1 MKNCKKLLSAF
12 IASTLLIASLGAAYA
27 APRINIRDRQV
38 TRQQQQMVPQY
49 NDRQRSESV
58 TESTYRSQVTLLS
71 STPADNGTLSSSD
84 SSITLQ
90 FSGDVSYNSS
100 QTGTHILVIQ
110 YPRQNLP
117 VTVAQNTSSSLTI
130 TPSGAFSESTGY
142 TLYVLGLKD
151 SNGYII
157 KSLTL
162 KFNNGALPN
171 TPTDNSSYSTPPP
184 NNTQNHTYG
193 SFSDVNNSFWA
204 FEAIS
209 RLNKMGIIKGYSD
222 NTFKPN
228 GKVTRAEFASMFTK
242 SLNLTSSDDT
252 QTFADVPSSN
262 WSYKAVEA
270 AKSYLT
276 GYKAGNELYFY
287 GSRNAVRED
296 MAVALVKALNLTL
309 ESNDTELQ
317 NTFVDYDKISPNLR
331 DYVYTAYK
339 NGVMTGNNEKKF
351 NPQGTLT
358 RAESAVLLERAMKS
372 SGKIVVENSD
382 SPEKIIVGN

>member
-1 MKNCKKLLSAF
+1 MKNCKKFLSAF

-27 APRINIRDRQV
+27 APRINIYERHISRQP
-38 TRQQQQMVPQY
+38 QQMVPQY
-49 NDRQRSESV
+49 NNRQRSESV
-58 TESTYRSQVTLLS
+58 TESTYSSQVTLLS
-71 STPADNGTLSSSD
+71 STPADNGTLGSSD

-90 FSGDVSYNSS
+90 FSGDISYNSS

-110 YPRQNLP
+110 YPRLNLP

-130 TPSGAFSESTGY
+130 TPSGAFSESTGF
-142 TLYVLGLKD
+142 TLYVLGLRD

-162 KFNNGALPN
+162 KFNNGALSN
-171 TPTDNSSYSTPPP
+171 TPTDNSSNITPAPDR
-184 NNTQNHTYG
+184 NYG

-204 FEAIS
+204 YEAIS
-209 RLNKMGIIKGYSD
+209 RLYKMGIIKGYSD

-252 QTFADVPSSN
+252 QTFADVPESN

-276 GYKAGNELYFY
+276 GYKVGNELYFY

-317 NTFVDYDKISPNLR
+317 NTFVDYDKISPSLR

-339 NGVMTGNNEKKF
+339 NGVMTGTNEKKF

-372 SGKIVVENSD
+372 SGKIVVGD
-382 SPEKIIVGN
+382 SHSSEKIVVGN